1 LNRYVVDTSV
11 AIKWYL
17 AELHWQ
23 PARRLLGAS
32 HDLIAPDFLY
42 LELGNV
48 LWKYVIRGELERN
61 DAVQILTD
69 LQQLSLR
76 VVPAT
81 ADLHQALHLAMEF
94 GRTMYDSL
102 YVALAIREKARMV
115 TADRKLYNALQPTRL
130 AAHLLWIEDVP

>member
-23 PARRLLGAS
+23 PARRLLGAG

-48 LWKYVIRGELERN
+48 LWKYASRGELEGS
-61 DAVQILTD
+61 DAIEILTD

-76 VVPAT
+76 IVPPA
-81 ADLHQALHLAMEF
+81 ADLHQALQLAMEF
-94 GRTMYDSL
+94 GRTMYDCL
-102 YVALAIREKARMV
+102 YVALAIREQAVMV
-115 TADRKLYNALQPTRL
+115 TADKKLYNALQPTRL
-130 AAHLLWIEDVP
+130 ASHLRWVEDVP